1 MAAMFENLG
10 VKDTKEAQQN
20 YMQMMQRQK
29 AKHKKEVED
38 LEKKVRDIPQR
49 YEMRIEE
56 LKTSVRRLEMV
67 AGDTISREL
76 WDKQRQEHREAISK
90 WEKAM
95 QYSEEKRKQAEKK
108 AVRADHR
115 LTVNEVLMRDAARV
129 RQ

>member
-1 MAAMFENLG
+1 MFENLG
-10 VKDTKEAQQN
+10 VKDTKEVQQN

-29 AKHKKEVED
+29 SKHKKEVDD
-38 LEKKVRDIPQR
+38 LEKRVRDIPQR

-56 LKTSVRRLEMV
+56 LKASVRRLEMV

-108 AVRADHR
+108 AVGVDREFQHGTR
-115 LTVNEVLMRDAARV
+115 Y
-129 RQ
+129 